1 MPAGPPRTVAGEQGE
16 TLLELLIA
24 VVILGVVLVAV
35 VGGFATGTIT
45 SDVHRKQSTAG
56 AYAKDYAEAIQTAV
70 TTGTVPYTNCANTS
84 TYATPAGFA
93 APSGYVKS
101 VVSVRYWSGSTWQAT
116 CSVPTDVGLQQLT
129 VRVAS
134 ADGRAA
140 EQVALVLRKPCG
152 PGQPPC

>member
-1 MPAGPPRTVAGEQGE
+1 MRSGPLRTVAYERGE

-24 VVILGVVLVAV
+24 VVILGVVVVAV

-45 SDVHRKQSTAG
+45 SDVHRKQATAG
-56 AYAKDYAEAIQTAV
+56 AYAKDYAEAIETAV
-70 TTGTVPYTNCANTS
+70 TTATVPYTSCANTS
-84 TYATPAGFA
+84 TYASPAGFA
-93 APSGYVKS
+93 APSGYGRS
-101 VVSVRYWSGSTWQAT
+101 VVNVRYWSGSTWQAT
-116 CSVPTDVGLQQLT
+116 CSPSTDVGLQQLT

-152 PGQPPC
+152 PGQPSC

>member
-1 MPAGPPRTVAGEQGE
+1 MVADERGE

-24 VVILGVVLVAV
+24 VAILGVVVVAV
-35 VGGFATGTIT
+35 FGGFATGTMT
-45 SDVHRKQSTAG
+45 SDAHRKQATAG

-70 TTGTVPYTNCANTS
+70 TTATVPYTNCANTS
-84 TYATPAGFA
+84 TYASPAGFA

-101 VVSVRYWSGSTWQAT
+101 VVSVRYWTGSTWQAT
-116 CSVPTDVGLQQLT
+116 CSADIGLQQVT